1 MRIATF
7 LPARLSAQLK
17 AAMGRNDEICVADSW
32 EQLEAVVRLDP
43 LSVVVFNP
51 AADGTM
57 DVARA
62 CKLIRNY
69 GSIPFV
75 AYVPVD
81 APFVRG
87 VAYMSSEGLQDVV
100 VYRSDDSPIRFHN
113 ILERVSSVPEIST
126 LFGQLL
132 PWFRRLP
139 PSLVEVLVD
148 VIRQP
153 HKYSS
158 AEDVA
163 SAASI
168 TLSALYRS
176 FRKVKLNSPKSFV
189 IGARVFRGYLYLR
202 DAGSSI
208 GDVAAK
214 LGYTQ
219 SRIFARHIECVLG
232 ECPSKVR
239 HSLSTVEA
247 GRRVMA
253 WFALP
258 DRVPASYPE
267 CGFIQSRPLEVG
279 ADSFSIADFCSA
291 SQSDGVLIE
300 DS

>member
-1 MRIATF
+1 
-7 LPARLSAQLK
+7 
-17 AAMGRNDEICVADSW
+17 MGRNDEICVADSW

-62 CKLIRNY
+62 CRLIRNY

-132 PWFRRLP
+132 PSFRCLP
-139 PSLVEVLVD
+139 PSLIEVLVD

-163 SAASI
+163 SAATI

-176 FRKVKLNSPKSFV
+176 FRKSNLNSPKSFV

-202 DAGSSI
+202 DAGFSI
-208 GDVAAK
+208 GDVAVK
-214 LGYTQ
+214 LGYTHP
-219 SRIFARHIECVLG
+219 RIFARHIECVLG
-232 ECPSKVR
+232 GCPSKVR
-239 HSLSTVEA
+239 HSLGTVEA
-247 GRRVMA
+247 VRTVMA

-258 DRVPASYPE
+258 DRVPTPYSE
-267 CGFIQSRPLEVG
+267 CDFTQCDPIEAGVNP
-279 ADSFSIADFCSA
+279 FSVADFCSHR
-291 SQSDGVLIE
+291 QSDGVLLK

>member
-1 MRIATF
+1 
-7 LPARLSAQLK
+7 
-17 AAMGRNDEICVADSW
+17 MGRNDEICVADSW

-113 ILERVSSVPEIST
+113 ILERVSSVPEVST

-132 PWFRRLP
+132 PSFRCLP
-139 PSLVEVLVD
+139 PSLIEVLVD

-176 FRKVKLNSPKSFV
+176 FRKSNLNSPKSFV

-202 DAGSSI
+202 DAGFSI
-208 GDVAAK
+208 GDVAVK
-214 LGYTQ
+214 LGYTHP
-219 SRIFARHIECVLG
+219 RIFARHIECVLG
-232 ECPSKVR
+232 GCPSKVR
-239 HSLSTVEA
+239 HSLGTVEA
-247 GRRVMA
+247 VRTVMA

-258 DRVPASYPE
+258 DRVPAPYPE
-267 CGFIQSRPLEVG
+267 CDFIQCDPVEAGVNP
-279 ADSFSIADFCSA
+279 FSVADFCSNT
-291 SQSDGVLIE
+291 QSDGILVT